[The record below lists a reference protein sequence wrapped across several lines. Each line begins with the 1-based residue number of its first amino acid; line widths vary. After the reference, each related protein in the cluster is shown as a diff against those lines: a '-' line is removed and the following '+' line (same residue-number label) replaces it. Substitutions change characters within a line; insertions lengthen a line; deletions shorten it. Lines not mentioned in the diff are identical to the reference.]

1 MPVIPKDKSTDFK
14 PWKIDSFDAVG
25 SAARSGGRPSVGS
38 KNAPTTLSGVPL
50 PTAEGVERIH
60 NEARDAGYR
69 EGFASGEKA
78 GQKAGLEQL
87 QREAKRLASLA
98 DNFQKALAT
107 LDQDVADAVLELAL
121 AIAQQVLQ
129 QELHTRPESI
139 IGVVRST
146 LNSLPMQHGN
156 ISIHL
161 HPDDAKLLREQL
173 GNQIA
178 QSGWHL
184 IDDSSVKR
192 GGCQVRAGGSEV
204 DATFHTRWRRVLD
217 ALGRPSAGDT

>member
-1 MPVIPKDKSTDFK
+1 MPVIPKDKITGFER
-14 PWKIDSFDAVG
+14 WKADSFDAGG
-25 SAARSGGRPSVGS
+25 SAIRAGSPSSASS
-38 KNAPTTLSGVPL
+38 KNAPATLSGVPL

-87 QREAKRLASLA
+87 QHEAKRLATLA
-98 DNFQKALAT
+98 DNFQEALGT
-107 LDQDVADAVLELAL
+107 LDQDIADAVLELAL
-121 AIAQQVLQ
+121 TIAQQVLQ
-129 QELHTRPESI
+129 QELQTRPESI

-184 IDDSSVKR
+184 IDDPSVKC
-192 GGCQVRAGGSEV
+192 GGCQVRTGGSEV
-204 DATFHTRWRRVLD
+204 DASFSTRWRRVLE
-217 ALGRPSAGDT
+217 ALGRSSPSDI